1 MERLIES
8 AFLCGVID
16 TTTSDIVDLL
26 MGGFFAAGNDRL
38 GAVARTRAPY
48 VGSCG
53 ALDMINFRGPE
64 TVPIHYRERRLHR
77 HNPFITLVR
86 TTPDENIVVG
96 KWIGEKLN
104 RCEGPVRFLI
114 PQEGLSALDAP
125 GQPFFDPEADEAL
138 FNAIEATV
146 RKSDSRIV
154 RRLPFHIN
162 DPDFGFALVQS
173 FLEVI
178 EQGKHGY
185 HEVRT

>member
-1 MERLIES
+1 M
-8 AFLCGVID
+8 
-16 TTTSDIVDLL
+16 
-26 MGGFFAAGNDRL
+26 
-38 GAVARTRAPY
+38 
-48 VGSCG
+48 
-53 ALDMINFRGPE
+53 
-64 TVPIHYRERRLHR
+64 
-77 HNPFITLVR
+77 R

-114 PQEGLSALDAP
+114 PEEGLSALDAP

-146 RKSDSRIV
+146 RKSGSRIV

-162 DPDFGFALVQS
+162 DPGFGFALVRS

-178 EQGKHGY
+178 DQGKHGY